1 MASQPHLQGAATSES
16 GIIAGMVMA
25 LTVQR
30 HRLPISKLSQR
41 CEMLMPSL
49 LNILDRCPQQAV
61 QIWGKEKSRPRAQA
75 DEDSFAATE
84 ISSSVQ
90 SSKKSVT
97 PAESAGPPSLDMRP
111 SCIVIIQ
118 RGYEEFL
125 KMLDQAMKPPPP
137 PGLDVFE

>member
-1 MASQPHLQGAATSES
+1 
-16 GIIAGMVMA
+16 MA

-30 HRLPISKLSQR
+30 HRLPISKLSEG
-41 CEMLMPSL
+41 CEMLISSL
-49 LNILDRCPQQAV
+49 LNILDRHPQQAV
-61 QIWGKEKSRPRAQA
+61 PILGRGKNRPRAQA
-75 DEDSFAATE
+75 DEDSFSATE
-84 ISSSVQ
+84 ISSSMNR
-90 SSKKSVT
+90 SNKSMI
-97 PAESAGPPSLDMRP
+97 PAESAGPPSLDMHP